1 MDREIGPDPF
11 AALKDGSEEYHV
23 YDKHYERIGRVD
35 DVFIDERDAVSYVG
49 VKMGFFGTNSTLVPV
64 EIVRVNDLRRLIE
77 VDEDAETIKHAP
89 HFGHDET
96 VSPELEDRVRTYFGL
111 EPLLTPRRPKRHT
124 LRTTRAASAPTP
136 GWTPNRA
143 RGWRTRSVIA
153 EQPAGAPAA
162 DEPVDA
168 TPEDRWEPRDQ
179 RGWRRLPP
187 QEDVGRV
194 REPRASGRSSM
205 VPSGS
210 LAHSP
215 IEFHEW

>member
-111 EPLLTPRRPKRHT
+111 EPLLTPTPEET
-124 LRTTRAASAPTP
+124 YPPGDETRFGSDARVDTEP
-136 GWTPNRA
+136 GERVEDQDLIS
-143 RGWRTRSVIA
+143 G
-153 EQPAGAPAA
+153 QPAGAPAA

-168 TPEDRWEPRDQ
+168 TPEDRWSRDSSE
-179 RGWRRLPP
+179 GGVVFHRR
-187 QEDVGRV
+187 R
-194 REPRASGRSSM
+194 M
-205 VPSGS
+205 
-210 LAHSP
+210 
-215 IEFHEW
+215 